1 MTMKKILFFLACALM
16 LASCENY
23 FIDQNLG
30 GNDWIPTDV
39 RTVSYTLTDADYT
52 TIVKN
57 EDNINIALGL
67 LEKDSAAYDKLLLV
81 DSLKYFENDSVAAYY
96 LPAFIANKF
105 AYLDEGST
113 VKVAFQINNPAPEY
127 MALLDTIHTF
137 NIADEAYTNVWG
149 TNVDVPFLTPATEG
163 KLLDMVKKSYT
174 GTLADGVYAIQY
186 DYSDAEPV
194 FATADEAITLSHE
207 DYVALTKYV
216 ADNKNVKY
224 FESKKQG
231 PVTTVNYD
239 VDYYWGSNSKQNYI
253 NSDYATWRK
262 KYDPEKL
269 YSKLSNDELKALH
282 AERLVEGFTQ
292 VILPA
297 YFSNPRMGV
306 YTISFLMGKD
316 QSNLKREYITL
327 MYASEYK
334 LTFCSFTDEETVVTP
349 GIDTISVGSRAAL
362 FNVSN
367 GQIEFFNADGATA
380 LVLTPADYQLLGVDN
395 LDRPE
400 RMLPKLLKNKFP
412 FASFGTTYLVVYRKA
427 DGSLEAGRYTYNGTD
442 WNVIKE
448 SKQKISSFTNVASN
462 WEVAP
467 AVYLLESFANSSQ
480 GDFTLQNVLLTG
492 GLSYVWIPTASYG
505 MKASAF
511 VNQNNPSEAWLI
523 SPIVDLTE
531 AEKPVLSFDQASKFG
546 DLLNECFVMV
556 SVDYEDDVT
565 NCDWVHIPYN
575 QDEDG
580 KYIIPDGSNW
590 TFMATGDLDL
600 SAFAGQRVTIGFK
613 YTSTATSATTW
624 EVKNL
629 VVKENK

>member
-380 LVLTPADYQLLGVDN
+380 LVLTPADYQLIGVDN

-575 QDEDG
+575 QDADG

>member
-1 MTMKKILFFLACALM
+1 MKKILFFLASTLM

-23 FIDQNLG
+23 FIDKNLG
-30 GNDWIPTDV
+30 GDEWTPTDV
-39 RTVSYTLTDADYT
+39 RTINYTLTDADYT
-52 TIVKN
+52 AIV
-57 EDNINIALGL
+57 DNSTNQAIALE
-67 LEKDSAAYDKLLLV
+67 LEKDSAAYKKLMLV
-81 DSLKYFENDSVAAYY
+81 DSLKYFESDSVAAYY

-105 AYLDEGST
+105 SYLDAGST
-113 VKVAFQINNPAPEY
+113 VKLAFQMYNPAPEY

-137 NIADEAYTNVWG
+137 NIADEAYANVWG
-149 TNVDVPFLTPATEG
+149 TNVEVPYLTPATES

-186 DYSDAEPV
+186 DYSDAEPA
-194 FATADEAITLSHE
+194 FATADEKITLSHE

-239 VDYYWGSNSKQNYI
+239 VDYYLGSNSKQNYI
-253 NSDYATWRK
+253 NSNYATWRK

-269 YSKLSNDELKALH
+269 YSKLSDDELKALH
-282 AERLVEGFTQ
+282 AERLVEGFTK
-292 VILPA
+292 VVLPT
-297 YFSNPRMGV
+297 YFPNPRMGV
-306 YTISFLMGKD
+306 YTISFLMGED
-316 QSNLKREYITL
+316 QSNVRREYLTL
-327 MYASEYK
+327 MYASEYN
-334 LTFCSFTDEETVVTP
+334 LTFCSFIDEETVIVP
-349 GIDTISVGSRAAL
+349 GIDTTSVGSRAEL
-362 FNVSN
+362 FQVSN
-367 GQIEFFNADGATA
+367 GQIDFFNADGATA
-380 LVLTPADYQLLGVDN
+380 LVLTPADYQLLGVAH

-412 FASFGTTYLVVYRKA
+412 FASFGTTYLVVYRVA
-427 DGSLEAGRYTYNGTD
+427 DGTMKAGRYTYNGTD
-442 WNVIKE
+442 WNVIKD
-448 SKQKISSFTNVASN
+448 SKQKISSFTNVDSK

-467 AVYLLESFANSSQ
+467 AVYLMESFANQSQ
-480 GDFTLQNVLLTG
+480 GDFTTQNVLLTG
-492 GLSYVWIPTASYG
+492 GLSYVWIATASYG

-511 VNQNNPSEAWLI
+511 VNQNNPSEAWLV
-523 SPIVDLTE
+523 SPVVDLTE

-556 SVDYEDDVT
+556 SVDYDGDVT
-565 NCDWVHIPYN
+565 ECEWVHIPFN
-575 QDEDG
+575 QDADG

-590 TFMATGDLDL
+590 TFMSTGNLDL

-624 EVKNL
+624 EIKNL

>member
-1 MTMKKILFFLACALM
+1 MKKILFFLASTLM

-23 FIDQNLG
+23 FIDKNLG
-30 GNDWIPTDV
+30 GDEWTPTDV
-39 RTVSYTLTDADYT
+39 RTINYTLTDADYT
-52 TIVKN
+52 AIV
-57 EDNINIALGL
+57 DNSTNQAIALE
-67 LEKDSAAYDKLLLV
+67 LEKDSAAYKKLMLV
-81 DSLKYFENDSVAAYY
+81 DSLKYFESDSVAAYY

-105 AYLDEGST
+105 SYLDAGST
-113 VKVAFQINNPAPEY
+113 VKLAFQMYNPAPEY

-149 TNVDVPFLTPATEG
+149 TNVEVPYLTPATES

-186 DYSDAEPV
+186 DYSDAEPA
-194 FATADEAITLSHE
+194 FATADEKITLSHE

-239 VDYYWGSNSKQNYI
+239 VDYYLGSNSKQNYI
-253 NSDYATWRK
+253 NSNYATWRK
-262 KYDPEKL
+262 KFDPEKL
-269 YSKLSNDELKALH
+269 YSKLSDDELKALH
-282 AERLVEGFTQ
+282 AERLVEGFTK
-292 VILPA
+292 VVLPT
-297 YFSNPRMGV
+297 YFPNPRMGV
-306 YTISFLMGKD
+306 YTISFLMGED
-316 QSNLKREYITL
+316 QSNVRREYLTL
-327 MYASEYK
+327 MYASEYN
-334 LTFCSFTDEETVVTP
+334 LTFCSFIDEETVIVP
-349 GIDTISVGSRAAL
+349 GIDTTSVGSRAEL
-362 FNVSN
+362 FQVSN
-367 GQIEFFNADGATA
+367 GQIDFFNADGATA
-380 LVLTPADYQLLGVDN
+380 LVLTPADYQLLGVAH

-412 FASFGTTYLVVYRKA
+412 FASFGTTYLVIYRVA
-427 DGSLEAGRYTYNGTD
+427 DGTMKAGRYTYNGTD
-442 WNVIKE
+442 WNVIKD
-448 SKQKISSFTNVASN
+448 SKQKISSFTNVDSK

-467 AVYLLESFANSSQ
+467 AVYLMESFANQSQ
-480 GDFTLQNVLLTG
+480 GDFTTQNVLLTG
-492 GLSYVWIPTASYG
+492 GLSYVWIATASYG

-511 VNQNNPSEAWLI
+511 VNQNNPSEAWLV
-523 SPIVDLTE
+523 SPVVDLTE

-556 SVDYEDDVT
+556 SVDYDGDVT
-565 NCDWVHIPYN
+565 ECEWVHIPFN
-575 QDEDG
+575 QDEEG

-590 TFMATGDLDL
+590 TFMSTGNLDL

-624 EVKNL
+624 EIKNL

>member
-1 MTMKKILFFLACALM
+1 MKKILFFLASTLM

-23 FIDQNLG
+23 FIDKNLG
-30 GNDWIPTDV
+30 GDEWTPTDV
-39 RTVSYTLTDADYT
+39 RTINYTLTDADYT
-52 TIVKN
+52 AIV
-57 EDNINIALGL
+57 DNSTNQAIALE
-67 LEKDSAAYDKLLLV
+67 LEKDSAAYKKLMLV
-81 DSLKYFENDSVAAYY
+81 DSLKYFESDSVAAYY

-105 AYLDEGST
+105 SYLDAGST
-113 VKVAFQINNPAPEY
+113 VKLAFQMYNPAPEY

-149 TNVDVPFLTPATEG
+149 TNVEVPYLTPATES

-186 DYSDAEPV
+186 DYSDAEPA
-194 FATADEAITLSHE
+194 FATADEKITLSHE
-207 DYVALTKYV
+207 DYVALAKYV
-216 ADNKNVKY
+216 SDNKHSKY
-224 FESKKQG
+224 FESKDKKHEIDF
-231 PVTTVNYD
+231 YL
-239 VDYYWGSNSKQNYI
+239 GSNSKQNYI
-253 NSDYATWRK
+253 NSNYATWRK

-269 YSKLSNDELKALH
+269 YSKLSDDELKALH
-282 AERLVEGFTQ
+282 AERLVEGFTK
-292 VILPA
+292 VVLPT
-297 YFSNPRMGV
+297 YFPNPRMGV
-306 YTISFLMGKD
+306 YTISFLMGED
-316 QSNLKREYITL
+316 QSNVRREYLTL
-327 MYASEYK
+327 MYASEYN
-334 LTFCSFTDEETVVTP
+334 LTFCSFIDEETVIVP
-349 GIDTISVGSRAAL
+349 GIDTTSVGSRAEL
-362 FNVSN
+362 FQVSN
-367 GQIEFFNADGATA
+367 GQIDFFNADGATA
-380 LVLTPADYQLLGVDN
+380 LVLTPADYQLLGVAH

-412 FASFGTTYLVVYRKA
+412 FASFGTTYLVVYRVA
-427 DGSLEAGRYTYNGTD
+427 DGSLKAGRYTYNGTD
-442 WNVIKE
+442 WNVIKD
-448 SKQKISSFTNVASN
+448 SKQKISSFTNVDSK

-467 AVYLLESFANSSQ
+467 AVYLLESFANQSQ
-480 GDFTLQNVLLTG
+480 GDFTTQNVLLTG
-492 GLSYVWIPTASYG
+492 GLSYVWIATASYG

-565 NCDWVHIPYN
+565 ECDWVHIPFN
-575 QDEDG
+575 QDADG

-590 TFMATGDLDL
+590 TFMATGNLDL

-624 EVKNL
+624 EIKNL

>member
-1 MTMKKILFFLACALM
+1 MKKILFFLACALM

-186 DYSDAEPV
+186 DYSDVEPV

-297 YFSNPRMGV
+297 YFSSPRMGV

-531 AEKPVLSFDQASKFG
+531 AENPVLSFDQASKFG

-565 NCDWVHIPYN
+565 NCDWVHIPFN
-575 QDEDG
+575 QDADG

>member
-1 MTMKKILFFLACALM
+1 MKKILFFLACALM

-380 LVLTPADYQLLGVDN
+380 FVLTPADYQLLGVDN

-575 QDEDG
+575 QDAVG